1 MLNPLHPVIKTT
13 IPQQLKNTV
22 VANVIAVIGY
32 PGFYALHS
40 YIPVIEKFSFLKSAT
55 SAKQFGCNFGES
67 AFNFS
72 CLADSELRKLPF
84 ELSSASTSSETVNF
98 SLY

>member
-1 MLNPLHPVIKTT
+1 MTKLGTHFSMLNPLHPVIKTT

-32 PGFYALHS
+32 PGFYPLHS
-40 YIPVIEKFSFLKSAT
+40 YIPVIEKFSFLESAT

-72 CLADSELRKLPF
+72 CLADSE
-84 ELSSASTSSETVNF
+84 
-98 SLY
+98 